1 MTFFTCHCWSMT
13 PPGRGGWIRTQRN
26 WTPARIAVSTR
37 WRQFVTALSMRE
49 SQQVIYQDSTIW
61 FLGKVI
67 QKKKIPGSLTQR
79 SNTLGSSSAR
89 STRTIL
95 TSRQRS
101 LRPSTLHH
109 RWPGQPSS
117 QQPSQRSDQR
127 LRNESKFDHQ
137 ARALTN
143 ELKRTELC
151 LIFIVF
157 LAFSRCGKLKPL
169 A

>member
-1 MTFFTCHCWSMT
+1 MTFFTCHCWSRT
-13 PPGRGGWIRTQRN
+13 PPGRGGWMRTRRN

-49 SQQVIYQDSTIW
+49 SQNQVIYQGSTIW
-61 FLGKVI
+61 FFGKVI
-67 QKKKIPGSLTQR
+67 QKKKIPRSLTQR

-89 STRTIL
+89 SIRIIL
-95 TSRQRS
+95 TSRQRP

-127 LRNESKFDHQ
+127 LRNESEADQ
-137 ARALTN
+137 PTAPTS
-143 ELKRTELC
+143 ELKRAA
-151 LIFIVF
+151 FDFYRVF
-157 LAFSRCGKLKPL
+157 GLFTRCG
-169 A
+169 